1 MYIMT
6 YLGDIVFFD
15 MSKFNNDEE
24 MYTTLW
30 KLLYNVDIPK
40 EDKDFLEDIVEYVNG
55 DKLLV

>member
-24 MYTTLW
+24 MYETLW

>member
-15 MSKFNNDEE
+15 MSKFNNDEK
-24 MYTTLW
+24 MYETLW

>member
-1 MYIMT
+1 MT

-24 MYTTLW
+24 MYETLW